1 MKQISNKH
9 PNIKI
14 TVSNYNR
21 VLDLL
26 KSKKNKTNP
35 YSQPIR
41 CLMAGLFNEDI
52 YWIHSNTD
60 KLFKQFPEIFDAI
73 NGTF

>member
-1 MKQISNKH
+1 MEQISNKH
-9 PNIKI
+9 LNIKI

-26 KSKKNKTNP
+26 KSEINKTNP
-35 YSQPIR
+35 NSQPIS
-41 CLMAGLFNEDI
+41 CLLAGLLNEDKYCI
-52 YWIHSNTD
+52 YSNTD

>member
-26 KSKKNKTNP
+26 KSEKNKTNP

-41 CLMAGLFNEDI
+41 CLMAGLLNEDK
-52 YWIHSNTD
+52 YWINSNTD

>member
-14 TVSNYNR
+14 IVSNYNR

-26 KSKKNKTNP
+26 KSEKNKTNP

-41 CLMAGLFNEDI
+41 CLMAVLLNEDI
-52 YWIHSNTD
+52 YWINSNTD
-60 KLFKQFPEIFDAI
+60 
-73 NGTF
+73 